1 MNFKLSARIT
11 SDERAQPGHCT
22 CGRDPNRNRLRIPR
36 MARTRREGVVQFL
49 RDNPSLDRGDPETV
63 ADRILGGR

>member
-22 CGRDPNRNRLRIPR
+22 CGRDPLGRRLRVPR
-36 MARTRREGVVQFL
+36 MMRTRREGLVQFFK
-49 RDNPSLDRGDPETV
+49 DNPSLDRGDPEAS
-63 ADRILGGR
+63 ADRVLGRR